1 MKYNDLNRGLPKT
14 IVVKR
19 TGVGFGFT
27 LGGGVNSPLGDQPIT
42 VRKIFK
48 GGQNYLYNL
57 YDLVFAKLYVTF
69 RFPC

>member
-14 IVVKR
+14 IVLKR

-48 GGQNYLYNL
+48 GDKLHNQF
-57 YDLVFAKLYVTF
+57 DFVFAKSYYF
-69 RFPC
+69 ICNF